1 VIYEG
6 RIKGSTF
13 KVILED
19 EDQVELSFSRNWDA
33 SMEGKMVPLNIDK
46 SSVTVIWHIVLT
58 SIYCI

>member
-46 SSVTVIWHIVLT
+46 RSVTVIWHIVLT

>member
-46 SSVTVIWHIVLT
+46 RSVT
-58 SIYCI
+58 

>member
-46 SSVTVIWHIVLT
+46 RSVIWHIVLT